1 MDSQKQPLLGMT
13 LAELKQ
19 VVASLGMPSFTAKQI
34 ASWMYD
40 KQVAEIDE
48 MTNLS
53 VKNRQLLAERYCI
66 GNSAPVDGQHSVDG
80 VERATEHRC
89 EAVDGSGAVPVHT
102 FGYHAQQ

>member
-53 VKNRQLLAERYCI
+53 VKNRQRRTVSFWL
-66 GNSAPVDGQHSVDG
+66 N
-80 VERATEHRC
+80 ATASETAR
-89 EAVDGSGAVPVHT
+89 P
-102 FGYHAQQ
+102 

>member
-53 VKNRQLLAERYCI
+53 VKNRQLLAECYCI

-80 VERATEHRC
+80 TAKYLFRTSAG
-89 EAVDGSGAVPVHT
+89 D
-102 FGYHAQQ
+102 